1 MIGQGLD
8 YFSVLT
14 INLLSKRK
22 PARWLFNWPQGL
34 HIYTINITNNYIL
47 PTYSPAAYGSVA
59 KPNTKQHKFYLNK
72 IHREINPQNQ
82 EIIPKEWITT
92 LRPRRDRLVQIQQ
105 TRDFITVLQHF
116 YDRFCA
122 DGYFNYIFYV
132 EDDFM
137 PCMDEYEQLV
147 RILKWAKVNH
157 DRVSFVRFT
166 YGLGAVLFQCIDIKP
181 LIFFQAR

>member
-1 MIGQGLD
+1 MHRCIEHSIKQQLVIQKYCYD
-8 YFSVLT
+8 LKVWVF
-14 INLLSKRK
+14 
-22 PARWLFNWPQGL
+22 
-34 HIYTINITNNYIL
+34 
-47 PTYSPAAYGSVA
+47 
-59 KPNTKQHKFYLNK
+59 QHKFYLNK

-157 DRVSFVRFT
+157 DRVSFV
-166 YGLGAVLFQCIDIKP
+166 G
-181 LIFFQAR
+181 